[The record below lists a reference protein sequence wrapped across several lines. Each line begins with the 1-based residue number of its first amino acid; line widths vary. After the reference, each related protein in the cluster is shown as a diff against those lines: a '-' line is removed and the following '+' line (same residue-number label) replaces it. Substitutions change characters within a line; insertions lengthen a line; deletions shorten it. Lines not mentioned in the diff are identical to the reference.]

1 MRPVGRRVESEGVGP
16 GPAPGDRHRRF
27 AQLIVGS
34 PAAPGELAVV
44 AGGRPETD
52 RLRAR
57 LDRLCALVATELA
70 VDGAGVTV
78 LAGVPARDGTRTQLS
93 TVGHLTARLDELQL
107 TTGEGPC
114 LEAHDTGVPALVPD
128 LGAERGRWLGF
139 TPEAL
144 AIGARALFSFP
155 LQVGAARLGT
165 LDLNRT
171 TPGPL
176 SKAELADGLTLAT
189 LATELLLSLVETAT
203 TPAHGV
209 PEDQSTVG
217 WLPDVHADVH
227 VASGMVAAYTGI
239 DVREALLQLRAYAF
253 RTGEPLNAVARRVID
268 RDLVLD
274 RLDQSPPPENGAP

>member
-16 GPAPGDRHRRF
+16 GPTPGDRHRRF

-34 PAAPGELAVV
+34 PAVPGELAV
-44 AGGRPETD
+44 AADGRPETD

-57 LDRLCALVATELA
+57 LDRLCALAVTELA

-93 TVGHLTARLDELQL
+93 TVGDLTARLDELQL

-114 LEAHDTGVPALVPD
+114 LEAHETGVPSLVPD
-128 LGAERGRWLGF
+128 LDTERGRWLGF

-176 SKAELADGLTLAT
+176 TKARLADGLTLAT

-203 TPAHGV
+203 TTADGV
-209 PEDQSTVG
+209 PEDPTAVG

-227 VASGMVAAYTGI
+227 VASGMVAAYTGT
-239 DVREALLQLRAYAF
+239 DVREALLTLRAHAF
-253 RTGEPLNAVARRVID
+253 RTGEPINAVARRVID

-274 RLDQSPPPENGAP
+274 RLHQTPPENGAP